1 MRFLFIHNNYANNNS
16 GEEIA
21 SKGLA
26 EILVNNGHEVEWYR
40 KHSDI
45 IGNSILKNFSAFFLA
60 LYNPNTIKELKKIIK
75 VFKPDVIQIQNLYP
89 FISPA
94 IIRPFK
100 KMGIPIVMRC
110 PNYRLFCPTGLHLD
124 AKGRICELC
133 LSKGKELNCIK
144 KKCEK
149 SFYKSTGYALRN
161 FFGRTIWGL
170 YRNVDRYIVQSNFQ
184 KNKFIENGIPKEKIF
199 VVPGLTPSLYNFS
212 INKNPQYVSFIGRI
226 SLEKGILE
234 FLSCAKELPQIPF
247 VVIGE
252 ITQELQYLK
261 NASSKNVDWVGFQSG
276 ERLDQWFQ
284 DSRIVVVPSKWY
296 EGFPNVITQAMNHS
310 RPVITSNLGAMASI
324 IDNEKNGLLF
334 EKGNY
339 IDLKEKVNH
348 LYQDEKLC
356 KLYGENAFNKAK
368 IEYSSKAIYNSL
380 LKVYKN
386 IN

>member
-1 MRFLFIHNNYANNNS
+1 MKVLFVHNNYGSNNS
-16 GEEIA
+16 GEEHA
-21 SKGLA
+21 SQGLSDLL
-26 EILVNNGHEVEWYR
+26 ESHGHIVDWYR
-40 KHSDI
+40 KSSDK
-45 IGNSILKNFSAFFLA
+45 IGNSLYMKIAAFFLGI
-60 LYNPNTIKELKKIIK
+60 YNPKAVRELKSKIK
-75 VFKPDVIQIQNLYP
+75 QFKPDVIQVQNVYP

-94 IIRPFK
+94 ILQMIKRLH
-100 KMGIPIVMRC
+100 IPVVMRC

-124 AKGRICELC
+124 
-133 LSKGKELNCIK
+133 K
-144 KKCEK
+144 KDEVCEK
-149 SFYKSTGYALRN
+149 CLDGLKEFNAVLKNCEKNRFKSIGYALRN

-184 KNKFIENGIPKEKIF
+184 KNKFIQNGIPKEKIF

-212 INKNPQYVSFIGRI
+212 LNKNPKYVSFIGRI
-226 SLEKGILE
+226 SPEKGILE

-261 NASSKNVDWVGFQSG
+261 NVSSKNVDWIGFQSG
-276 ERLDQWFQ
+276 EKLDQWFQ

-296 EGFPNVITQAMNHS
+296 EGFPNVITQAMKHS

-380 LKVYKN
+380 LKVYRN